1 MTNVLTVGKHPIVRE
16 GLKYICAQAPAV
28 AIVGEAHD
36 VEHAL
41 SLLAKKKWDVVV
53 LENGADAFEQIKER
67 YPDLP
72 VIVMSGDE
80 KVHRVSEIVRAGAAG
95 YLAMDSTPDEIISAI
110 EATAKGE
117 TYITPTLA
125 QKFVFEV
132 GVEKKEEEPHKAVS
146 KREFQVM
153 ALIGSGRTLREIGE
167 ELQIS
172 TKTVS
177 VHRDRILKKMKMKHN
192 AELIRYVLEKHI
204 VE

>member
-1 MTNVLTVGKHPIVRE
+1 
-16 GLKYICAQAPAV
+16 
-28 AIVGEAHD
+28 
-36 VEHAL
+36 
-41 SLLAKKKWDVVV
+41 
-53 LENGADAFEQIKER
+53 
-67 YPDLP
+67 
-72 VIVMSGDE
+72 MSGDAQAQGVS
-80 KVHRVSEIVRAGAAG
+80 KVVRAGASG

-110 EATAKGE
+110 ETTAKGE
-117 TYITPTLA
+117 TYINPALA

-132 GVEKKEEEPHKAVS
+132 GVEKKEEEPHKAIS

-153 ALIGSGRTLREIGE
+153 ALIGSGRTLREIGD

>member
-1 MTNVLTVGKHPIVRE
+1 MNVLTVGKHPIVRE
-16 GLKYICAQAPAV
+16 GLKYICAQATAV
-28 AIVGEAHD
+28 AIVGEAQD

-41 SLLAKKKWDVVV
+41 SMLEKDKWDVVV
-53 LENGADAFEQIKER
+53 LDNNADGFEQIKAHH
-67 YPDLP
+67 PNLP
-72 VIVMSGDE
+72 VIVMSADE
-80 KVHRVSEIVRAGAAG
+80 QAQRVSKIVRAGAAG
-95 YLAMDSTPDEIISAI
+95 YLAMDSTPDEVISAI
-110 EATAKGE
+110 EATARGE

-132 GVEKKEEEPHKAVS
+132 GVDKKEEEPHKAIS

-192 AELIRYVLEKHI
+192 AELIRYVLEKHL